1 LANQAPV
8 SNNETRSADRSLP
21 GEDQARASI
30 YRLLATLLSA
40 PPGADLLALVSQLRG
55 DPTTP
60 LGQAVNDVASAAQS
74 ADPCALA
81 DEYQAL
87 FIGLGRGEI
96 LPYGS
101 YYLTGFLH
109 EKPLGRLRGDLARLG
124 IDRSRDVKEPEDHIS
139 FVFEVMARL
148 IETGASAD
156 QPTAATAMRIDT
168 GGTND
173 DAPLDAP
180 AFFNR
185 HVAPWA
191 HHLMGDLKDAKSAQ
205 FYRAVAELGRAFLDV
220 ETQAGGMAN

>member
-1 LANQAPV
+1 MANQAPV
-8 SNNETRSADRSLP
+8 SNNETRSADRSLS

-55 DPTTP
+55 DPSTP
-60 LGQAVNDVASAAQS
+60 LGQAVNDVATAAQS
-74 ADPCALA
+74 TDPSALA

-124 IDRSRDVKEPEDHIS
+124 IERHSDVKEPEDHIS

-156 QPTAATAMRIDT
+156 RSAANTASAS
-168 GGTND
+168 D
-173 DAPLDAP
+173 DGALDAP
-180 AFFNR
+180 AFFDR

-191 HHLMGDLKDAKSAQ
+191 HHLMGDLKDAKSAV
-205 FYRAVAELGRAFLDV
+205 FYRAVAQLGRAFLDV
-220 ETQAGGMAN
+220 EMQAGGMAN